1 MPSEPEAPPSPLE
14 GEPAALLAALPA
26 HDAELAAFAAAAAA
40 AQRRMD
46 VALITVGGVDAE
58 KDPGKRLE
66 VRRRIRPAVA
76 GFATCAADRAMPP
89 NIRIPREL
97 CFVISTTF
105 DRLKATR
112 DTEKLKMTYV
122 YKPKCYVRVLCGNH
136 DRNRVDTRRRSSR
149 TSWARWRRRRR
160 R

>member
-66 VRRRIRPAVA
+66 VRRRIRPAVV
-76 GFATCAADRAMPP
+76 GFGTCDAAKHPDSTRTLFRDFHTTSA
-89 NIRIPREL
+89 RPR
-97 CFVISTTF
+97 
-105 DRLKATR
+105 ATR
-112 DTEKLKMTYV
+112 DTKKFKIPTY
-122 YKPKCYVRVLCGNH
+122 
-136 DRNRVDTRRRSSR
+136 RVDDTKNQFQGDHIRFLTKILLSR
-149 TSWARWRRRRR
+149 FMW
-160 R
+160 